1 VGDLGGFGIIMNKI
15 GLIIQKEYKTRVV
28 KKSFI
33 LMTFL
38 TPVLFI
44 GIMALM
50 MWLPTLQDSTAKHII
65 VIDHT
70 NSYHDVLV
78 SNEIYTFEFVDKP
91 METVREQNARSGEF
105 TALLLI
111 NDDLAENPRG
121 ATLFSERQLGVDVR
135 IHIENLLSRYVREQK
150 LAAHNI
156 PDLQEIIESS
166 RANLEIATIRWGADG
181 EKTETSAELALIIGM
196 IAAMMIYLF
205 LIMYGT
211 QVMMGVMQEKSN
223 RIVEVIISSVRPFEL
238 MLGKIIGIALVGL
251 TQFLMWLILIFG
263 FMAVGSS
270 FLGENLDP
278 NALMELNQMGGM
290 SMTEM
295 EMEIANVM
303 QIITSFN
310 WLQIG
315 TLFVVYF
322 LGGYLLYASLFAA
335 VGSSVDN
342 ETDANQFTMPIML
355 PIILAIFAAIFSVR
369 SPDSSVAFWFSIIPF
384 TSPVVMMVRLP
395 FDVPTW
401 EILVSVAVLILSFIG
416 TTWLAGKIYRT
427 GILMYGKKPSW
438 LEIWKWLRY

>member
-1 VGDLGGFGIIMNKI
+1 MNKI

-38 TPVLFI
+38 TPLFFI
-44 GIMALM
+44 GIMTVPLWIA
-50 MWLPTLQDSTAKHII
+50 TLQDSTEKHII
-65 VIDHT
+65 VIDRT

-91 METVREQNARSGEF
+91 LETVREERARSGEF

-135 IHIENLLSRYVREQK
+135 MHIENLLSRHVREQK

-156 PDLQEIIESS
+156 PNLQEILESS
-166 RANLEIATIRWGADG
+166 RANLEISTIRWGADG

-196 IAAMMIYLF
+196 IAGMLIYVFLMI
-205 LIMYGT
+205 YGT

-223 RIVEVIISSVRPFEL
+223 RIVEVMISSVRPFEL
-238 MLGKIIGIALVGL
+238 MMGKIVGIALVGL
-251 TQFLMWLILIFG
+251 TQFLMWIILTFG
-263 FMAVGSS
+263 LMAIGSL
-270 FLGENLDP
+270 FLSEFIDP
-278 NALMELNQMGGM
+278 NAMLELNQMGGM
-290 SMTEM
+290 AMPEM
-295 EMEIANVM
+295 EMEVANVM
-303 QIITSFN
+303 QIISSFN
-310 WLQIG
+310 WFQIG

-335 VGSSVDN
+335 IGSSVDN
-342 ETDANQFTMPIML
+342 ETDANQFTMPIIM
-355 PIILAIFAAIFSVR
+355 PIILGIFAALYSVR
-369 SPDSSVAFWFSIIPF
+369 SPDSSIAFWFSIIPF

-401 EILVSVAVLILSFIG
+401 EILLSITVLILSFIG

-438 LEIWKWLRY
+438 LEIWKWLKY